1 MSEQQDRNFF
11 ADGVTFMMKRALVLV
26 SVVALLIAIVAVQM
40 SPRNASADEV
50 QASDRTEAVTVDVE
64 SGHQTRASE
73 GNDVS
78 DVPQADDG
86 EVGTE
91 TGDLPDNEPSVIDT
105 ATELNAPE
113 LQTPKPA
120 ERLPQEYEDALA
132 NWPADEA
139 SEFREYYLAHPD
151 ELELIDVK
159 RLIREDQ
166 PVVQRFDV
174 RAAGNAA
181 LHDPSKECGLKIAI
195 ITDVSSS
202 VNENDPNGISQIK
215 RAHNEVIDQLT
226 GTNTTL
232 GLYNFSTHAG
242 TIPDAQFGPKE
253 LTAENAKLAKRS
265 VNNLSASARDNGNT
279 NWEEGLS
286 QVEGKSYDVIIFIT
300 DGLPNDP
307 GAGTDVHA
315 DTYSLLKAQQVADKL
330 VKAGSNIIP
339 IFVGKNDDNLLV
351 YPACSGKIS
360 RGDCTSVGWPGYT
373 GVNDSGISEQSAF
386 LDPTN
391 RPAGVV
397 YKEFVRQSE
406 EEVSISSVRCN
417 SGWAGNSDFGK
428 VYKSNACYRGSSNNY
443 VVTTARSTPEK
454 MTASLSPK
462 NEATLLGGFGELT
475 AALKKRIQGCDSPKI
490 AFEKYV
496 KTTDPDARPMEA
508 DTKGDAVDLGND
520 NDNGRFSQDFVVTN
534 KGASPIG
541 YFELTDKQLEVPS
554 SGNDSL
560 SLDGLTCSG
569 AEVNLSSDKK
579 TARITPNNPVSE
591 NQSVRCT
598 QTLDI
603 DSVTFRNVDDP
614 MAANKFF
621 GNEATVTAKTSA
633 QSTQATTVKDT
644 AWAKAQPDL
653 QIFKSYNPGTPRTI
667 TGEVGQ
673 QFTADYNIIL
683 TNNAYVEGSYPAI
696 IDTPKPAPGLK
707 IVSMKAFD
715 REIDQNS
722 TGNLSAQ
729 QKILRDGSA
738 DLTHES
744 GNSWK
749 LASGDLL
756 PFNPR
761 SKGQVRLRVTY
772 EVARVLQGEEAEKY
786 LCKNVRGEAN
796 NGTGLNNTL
805 DVETGRGLT
814 PVGGSTRDVCYSVL
828 RADTTVIKKI
838 NGAGDPV
845 NPAYGVTEQ
854 KAGKTVDNPEN
865 KDSFSVSYVI
875 RNDSRS
881 GRKYSAARPNAD
893 LPPSDIVS
901 VNLADYALDD
911 AGNRTDDKVQVNGLS
926 CAGDGSTQARGTY
939 DAESDTVTFD
949 PALPAGESVTCTGT
963 VHLQD
968 LGSHV
973 YGGVHGDEVAVTP
986 TYRLNVGQTPGEIP
1000 SNDDSDEM
1008 TVTGPEESDK
1018 AWVKFPTSFNIKK
1031 YGVSDSVVI
1040 KGQTGETFEATYRVT
1055 VDNRS
1060 AAPGTPKSIIESP
1073 SPMEG
1078 VRVTSIHARNTDGS
1092 NNKLL
1097 KDTGS
1102 VEFDELNNG
1111 TYKLDSSNFNSVPGS
1126 AGGNTDTG
1134 ATIDVIVAYEV
1145 AADNGIVATSD
1156 YLECSTDNQG
1166 SHGLAN
1172 SVQLEGDQTTGSAC
1186 IDLLIP
1192 RIELEKLINDEDA
1205 DSQDTAAA
1213 IIPGAPTVKI
1223 SYRVT
1228 NGGKGTLVKF
1238 SINDRY
1244 GEEAGSGRSM
1254 NMRETLE
1261 CDKNAD
1267 VRVSGSSGVT
1277 VLPTAALGEGE
1288 SITCWWNAANPSAM
1302 QYRTDGYHVDTAT
1315 VTATFQ
1321 KSNQQGAI
1329 DDIQASDSAWAIQLK
1344 SLDGKLPKSGGLGI
1358 APFGLGALILFAG
1371 ALFISRRQRKA

>member
-26 SVVALLIAIVAVQM
+26 SVVALLVAIVAVQM
-40 SPRNASADEV
+40 SPRNASADEA
-50 QASDRTEAVTVDVE
+50 QASHPSESAAADVE
-64 SGHQTRASE
+64 SDGSAPAS
-73 GNDVS
+73 GGLDVS

-91 TGDLPDNEPSVIDT
+91 TGDLTENEPTVIDT

-159 RLIREDQ
+159 RLIREGT

-174 RAAGNAA
+174 RAAGNGA
-181 LHDPSKECGLKIAI
+181 LHDPAKECGLKIAI
-195 ITDVSSS
+195 ITDVSASI
-202 VNENDPNGISQIK
+202 NANNPNGIGQIK

-226 GTNTTL
+226 GTSTTL

-242 TIPDAQFGPKE
+242 TIPGAEFGPKE

-265 VNNLSASARDNGNT
+265 VNNLSASARDNSNT

-360 RGDCTSVGWPGYT
+360 NSGDCTSVGWPGYT

-391 RPAGVV
+391 RPTGVV

-417 SGWAGNSDFGK
+417 SGWVGNSDFGK
-428 VYKSNACYRGSSNNY
+428 VYKSNACYKGPSNNY
-443 VVTTARSTPEK
+443 VVTTARSTPGK

-462 NEATLLGGFGELT
+462 NEATLLGGFGEL
-475 AALKKRIQGCDSPKI
+475 AAELKKRTQGCDSPKI

-508 DTKGDAVDLGND
+508 DAKRDAVDLGND
-520 NDNGRFSQDFVVTN
+520 NNNGRFIQDFVVTN

-541 YFELTDKQLEVPS
+541 YFELTDRQLEVPS
-554 SGNDSL
+554 SGDASL

-603 DSVTFRNVDDP
+603 DSVTFRNVDNPTAPD
-614 MAANKFF
+614 KFF
-621 GNEATVTAKTSA
+621 GDEATVTAKTSA
-633 QSTQATTVKDT
+633 QSTQATAVKDA
-644 AWAKAQPDL
+644 AWAKARPDL

-667 TGEVGQ
+667 TGKVGQ

-683 TNNAYVEGSYPAI
+683 TNNSYVEGSFPAI
-696 IDTPKPAPGLK
+696 IDTPKPAPGLR
-707 IVSMKAFD
+707 IVSMTAFD
-715 REIDQNS
+715 REIDRNS
-722 TGNLSAQ
+722 SGNLSAQ
-729 QKILRDGSA
+729 QEVIRGGSA
-738 DLTHES
+738 NLAHES

-756 PFNPR
+756 PFKPR
-761 SKGQVRLRVTY
+761 SKGQFRLRVTY
-772 EVARVLQGEEAEKY
+772 EVERVLQGKESEKY
-786 LCKNVRGEAN
+786 ICKKVRGSAN

-805 DVETGRGLT
+805 DVETGSGLT
-814 PVGGSTRDVCYSVL
+814 PVAGDTRDVCYSVL
-828 RADTTVIKKI
+828 RADTSVIKKI

-845 NPAYGVTEQ
+845 NPADGVTEQ

-881 GRKYSAARPNAD
+881 GRKYSADRPNAD

-901 VNLADYALDD
+901 VKLEDYALDD
-911 AGNRTDDKVQVNGLS
+911 AGVRTDDKVNVQELACSGN
-926 CAGDGSTQARGTY
+926 DSTKARGTY
-939 DAESDTVTFD
+939 DADSDTVTFD
-949 PALPAGESVTCTGT
+949 PVLPAGESVTCTGT
-963 VHLQD
+963 VHLQN

-973 YGGVHGDEVAVTP
+973 YGGVHGDEVVVTP

-1018 AWVKFPTSFNIKK
+1018 AWVRFPS
-1031 YGVSDSVVI
+1031 SSVKV
-1040 KGQTGETFEATYRVT
+1040 
-1055 VDNRS
+1055 
-1060 AAPGTPKSIIESP
+1060 
-1073 SPMEG
+1073 
-1078 VRVTSIHARNTDGS
+1078 
-1092 NNKLL
+1092 
-1097 KDTGS
+1097 
-1102 VEFDELNNG
+1102 
-1111 TYKLDSSNFNSVPGS
+1111 
-1126 AGGNTDTG
+1126 
-1134 ATIDVIVAYEV
+1134 
-1145 AADNGIVATSD
+1145 
-1156 YLECSTDNQG
+1156 
-1166 SHGLAN
+1166 
-1172 SVQLEGDQTTGSAC
+1172 
-1186 IDLLIP
+1186 
-1192 RIELEKLINDEDA
+1192 EKLINDEEA
-1205 DSQDTAAA
+1205 DSKETAAA
-1213 IIPGAPTVKI
+1213 VIPGAPTVKI

-1228 NGGKGTLVKF
+1228 NDGNGDIASFIV
-1238 SINDRY
+1238 SDRY
-1244 GEEAGSGRSM
+1244 GENADSGERM
-1254 NMRETLE
+1254 NIGEMQ
-1261 CDKNAD
+1261 CDKNAT
-1267 VRVSGSSGVT
+1267 VNVSGPEAAVS
-1277 VLPTAALGEGE
+1277 PAAALGRGE
-1288 SITCWWNAANPSAM
+1288 SITCWWNASNPSAM
-1302 QYRTDGYHVDTAT
+1302 RYNDDSYHVDTAT
-1315 VTATFQ
+1315 VNATFRQ
-1321 KSNQQGAI
+1321 DFIG
-1329 DDIQASDSAWAIQLK
+1329 DIQASDSAWAIQLK